1 MTPKE
6 RAQLLKLPKW
16 VQDFIA
22 NAEANLERKQKEHEN
37 AIAELLNK
45 VPSKV
50 YWTQGFPNGSKVF
63 IPEDEAVRFE
73 LANGAIV
80 QCVLRDGELQL
91 MGVSSFSVELRVH
104 PKASNVVHVTAS

>member
-6 RAQLLKLPKW
+6 RLQLEKMPKW
-16 VQDFIA
+16 LQDTVA
-22 NAEANLERKQKEHEN
+22 NFEATLARKQQEHAN

-50 YWTQGFPNGSKVF
+50 YWTQGFPNSNKIY

-73 LANGAIV
+73 LAEGKIV
-80 QCVLRDGELQL
+80 QCVLRDGELRI
-91 MGVSSFSVELRVH
+91 MGVSNFAYGLQVH
-104 PKASNVVHVTAS
+104 PKAANVVHVTSG